1 MLRAF
6 LRSALGWILG
16 LFFRRIEI
24 SGVNRVPARGPV
36 IFAINHPNG
45 LVDGLL
51 LLSYAPRPVSFL
63 AKAPLFD
70 LPVIGWVIRSLDTIP
85 VYRREDQAD
94 LSQNRRTFERAREL
108 LSRGGTIA
116 IAPEGA
122 SHSDPSLRPLKTG
135 AARIALGAA
144 IGTPVAIVPVGLFYT
159 EKAKFRSA
167 AHVSFGEPVL
177 VDPTPLDDLGE
188 PPPPLVERLTARIE
202 LALTEAVLQ
211 ADHQEALTLVT
222 RTERLLAA
230 TTSHPKSRS
239 VREVHATQRL
249 LLDGYRTMKATSPE
263 LLDELIRRIDRLEA
277 AFQSANLDPGHPLPH
292 TLNAV
297 ELTRATL
304 WLVFRVAIFL
314 PLALPGLLLHYPAYW
329 TIGRLAP
336 RYAGAHDDILATA
349 KILGAAFLYPLTWIG
364 AGAGAGL
371 IWGFPLGAAAV
382 AIAPVSGFAA
392 LKLVE
397 RFDRFLTATRAIGL
411 YLTHPEEVRRL
422 TAEREH
428 LRHDLETLGRT
439 FGLVT

>member
-1 MLRAF
+1 MLRAV
-6 LRSALGWILG
+6 LRTTLGWILG
-16 LFFRRIEI
+16 LFFRRVEI
-24 SGVNRVPARGPV
+24 SGADRVPVHGPV

-51 LLSYAPRPVSFL
+51 LLSHAPRPVSFL
-63 AKAPLFD
+63 VKAPLFD
-70 LPVIGWVIRSLDTIP
+70 LPVIGWVIRALDTIP
-85 VYRREDQAD
+85 VYRRQDQAD

-144 IGTPVAIVPVGLFYT
+144 LGTPVAIVPVGLFYT

-177 VDPTPLDDLGE
+177 VNPAPLDDLGE
-188 PPPPLVERLTARIE
+188 PPPPMVEQLTARIE
-202 LALTEAVLQ
+202 RALTDAVLQ
-211 ADHQEALTLVT
+211 ADHQEALTLAT

-230 TTSHPKSRS
+230 TTSDPKSRS
-239 VREVHATQRL
+239 LQEVHATQRL
-249 LLDGYRTMKATSPE
+249 LLEGYRTMKATAPD
-263 LLDELIRRIDRLEA
+263 LLDGLIRRIDRLEA
-277 AFQSANLDPGHPLPH
+277 AFQSANVDPGHPLPQA
-292 TLNAV
+292 LNTV
-297 ELTRATL
+297 EWLRATL
-304 WLVFRVAIFL
+304 RLVFRVAIFL
-314 PLALPGLLLHYPAYW
+314 PLALPGLVLHFPAYW
-329 TIGRLAP
+329 AIGRLAP
-336 RYAGAHDDILATA
+336 RYAGPHDDILATA

-364 AGAGAGL
+364 AGVGASL
-371 IWGFPLGAAAV
+371 IWGIPLGAATV
-382 AIAPVSGFAA
+382 AIAPASGFAA

-397 RFDRFLTATRAIGL
+397 RFDRFLTATRAVGL

-428 LRHDLETLGRT
+428 LRRDLEAFGKTLG
-439 FGLVT
+439 LLS